1 MAKGRNPPRRSI
13 GGEVLRHFDDRL
25 DRSAQQALSKW
36 ELTPAEGSKSPV
48 EVDAVSEIPFL
59 GKRPV
64 R

>member
-1 MAKGRNPPRRSI
+1 M
-13 GGEVLRHFDDRL
+13 LRHFDDRL
-25 DRSAQQALSKW
+25 DRSAQEALSKW